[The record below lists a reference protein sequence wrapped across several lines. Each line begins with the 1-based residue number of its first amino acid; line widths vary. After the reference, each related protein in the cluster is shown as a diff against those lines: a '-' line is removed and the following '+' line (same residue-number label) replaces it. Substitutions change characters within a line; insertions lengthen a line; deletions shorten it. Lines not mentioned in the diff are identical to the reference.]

1 MKFRSWTIIVFALV
15 VFATTESA
23 SAQTAT
29 ITEED
34 YWKGIKQGHTATRA
48 VFPRRETRKY
58 ESVSDGNVTYSRTE
72 ISEYLSSD
80 TYRNTKT
87 VVRNGTT
94 NVTEALQIGR
104 VRYCRENAM
113 DWKTSGCYQN
123 PPAPLDDADETKY
136 ALETTKDSLT
146 YLRTTTFE
154 EKATEKKAATNFAT
168 EDRFVLNKDM
178 SIRERTII
186 KMLALTKSVTVRETD
201 KYEYGI
207 PLKPIVAP
215 IK

>member
-58 ESVSDGNVTYSRTE
+58 ESVSDGNVKYSRTE

-201 KYEYGI
+201 KYEYGS

>member
-1 MKFRSWTIIVFALV
+1 MKFRSSTFVLIAVAIL
-15 VFATTESA
+15 ATTEFA
-23 SAQTAT
+23 SAQTKT
-29 ITEED
+29 ITEQE
-34 YWKGIKQGHTATRA
+34 YWKGIQQGYAATRA
-48 VFPRRETRKY
+48 VFPRQETRKH
-58 ESVSDGNVTYSRTE
+58 ETVSDGNVTYSRTE
-72 ISEYLSSD
+72 ISEYFSSD
-80 TYRNTKT
+80 NYRYSKT

-94 NVTEALQIGR
+94 TVTEALQIGR

-113 DWKTSGCYQN
+113 DWKTTGCYQN

-136 ALETTKDSLT
+136 AVETAKDSIT
-146 YLRTTTFE
+146 YLRTTTFQ
-154 EKATEKKAATNFAT
+154 EKATEKKAATNFST

-178 SIRERTII
+178 SIRGRTII

-207 PLKPIVAP
+207 SLKPIEAP